1 MAWRVSSSRK
11 KGGVKGAERVFFARP
26 FFFSLFLSFLSQ
38 PRLLFKKKKKKTVVE
53 DLRRKREPLQH
64 LAAVYFISPGGE
76 SAARVAADFGGC
88 VESSTAEGGGAA
100 SETAKSDD
108 GGGKEEE
115 KKKKRFGLF
124 LGKANKRDK
133 TPPASPKQP
142 SQKPQPPLYSSAH
155 VFFSS
160 PPTKR
165 DLDLLRS
172 CPGLVASPT
181 SSSEGNGNGGG
192 GCRLK
197 SCADA
202 GLEWLTV
209 DGRCFVTSSPPAP
222 LAPLFGPAGADG
234 EAPGARAALAL
245 AGRRLATL
253 FVSAGE
259 HPVVRFRA
267 PPPPAPGRS
276 LGSRALLPQRLA
288 LEVHAALSA
297 AAATGAVPATPG
309 GPPVVA
315 GSIHHHQSHRPSSSS
330 RPSLPP
336 PELVIVDR
344 GSDAF
349 SALCQAWGYEAMAA
363 DVLGVGAVSLGSS
376 AASGGGAGAGG
387 AEGAAPASTAAR
399 TSTTGEAAAADASS
413 ASASSASAAA
423 AASSSSSAA
432 LPWSSSTYRGVG
444 PAVFEYE
451 AESGGG
457 GAGGGGLSAAGGGL
471 GGGARMTKSARLDPE
486 TDPVFAALRDRHFA
500 FASADVA
507 ARLDAFKAA
516 HPGVVA
522 ADNSG
527 SKDPSSSS
535 ANANGSSSSSLD
547 TRTMRS
553 LAARLPQYRD
563 ELSRLAAHVELASRL
578 ARAVDARRLLDA
590 GALEQ
595 GFGLGKGGSRE
606 LIAALSS
613 SSNSNSNSSSLPPP
627 PPPFPQDVKLRLLL
641 CYAATHPGKLDAAKE
656 AQWAKL
662 ARLQPPTELA
672 RCLAG
677 LEALGVPVYKRGAG
691 GGGGGIPPL
700 LLPGASAAMSAA
712 AAKVLSRGVTGGGGG
727 TFGSRVFGGG
737 SNNPLLSSPS
747 SAASAAAAAA
757 ASSPETSSSSSTD
770 ADYLTGAVPTLAA
783 GIFDALAAGVLD
795 RDTFP
800 YVVPPPE
807 DNGENGGGGAQSAP
821 PATQPSLAGSLAAT
835 ISDSAGL

>member
-1 MAWRVSSSRK
+1 M
-11 KGGVKGAERVFFARP
+11 
-26 FFFSLFLSFLSQ
+26 
-38 PRLLFKKKKKKTVVE
+38 
-53 DLRRKREPLQH
+53 
-64 LAAVYFISPGGE
+64 
-76 SAARVAADFGGC
+76 
-88 VESSTAEGGGAA
+88 
-100 SETAKSDD
+100 
-108 GGGKEEE
+108 
-115 KKKKRFGLF
+115 
-124 LGKANKRDK
+124 
-133 TPPASPKQP
+133 
-142 SQKPQPPLYSSAH
+142 
-155 VFFSS
+155 
-160 PPTKR
+160 
-165 DLDLLRS
+165 
-172 CPGLVASPT
+172 
-181 SSSEGNGNGGG
+181 
-192 GCRLK
+192 K

-202 GLEWLTV
+202 GFEWLAV
-209 DGRCFVTSSPPAP
+209 DGRCFVTSHPPAA

-234 EAPGARAALAL
+234 EAPGARASLRV

-288 LEVHAALSA
+288 LEVHAALCA

-309 GPPVVA
+309 EAAA
-315 GSIHHHQSHRPSSSS
+315 GGGNHRNHRPSSSHQ
-330 RPSLPP
+330 PP
-336 PELVIVDR
+336 PELVIIDR

-376 AASGGGAGAGG
+376 SSAGG
-387 AEGAAPASTAAR
+387 AEGAAAAAASSTSTAAAAR
-399 TSTTGEAAAADASS
+399 TSTTGEAEASS
-413 ASASSASAAA
+413 ASGSSAATSS
-423 AASSSSSAA
+423 SSSSSAA
-432 LPWSSSTYRGVG
+432 LPWSTSTYRGVG
-444 PAVFEYE
+444 PAVFEY
-451 AESGGG
+451 AADSGANPGGEG
-457 GAGGGGLSAAGGGL
+457 GAGGGG
-471 GGGARMTKSARLDPE
+471 ARVMSTKSAKLDPE
-486 TDPVFAALRDRHFA
+486 SDPIFAALRDRHFA

-516 HPGVVA
+516 HPGV
-522 ADNSG
+522 ADS
-527 SKDPSSSS
+527 SRDPSSSS
-535 ANANGSSSSSLD
+535 ANNGSNGSSLD
-547 TRTMRS
+547 MRAMRS

-595 GFGLGKGGSRE
+595 LFGTGKGGSRE
-606 LIAALSS
+606 LIVALSS
-613 SSNSNSNSSSLPPP
+613 SSSANSNSPIPP

-662 ARLQPPTELA
+662 ARLQPPSELA

-677 LEALGVPVYKRGAG
+677 LEALGVPVYKRGSSSSAQQQ
-691 GGGGGIPPL
+691 GIPPL

-712 AAKVLSRGVTGGGGG
+712 AAKVLSRGATTGG

-737 SNNPLLSSPS
+737 GGNPLLSSPS
-747 SAASAAAAAA
+747 AAASLAAAAAGGDA
-757 ASSPETSSSSSTD
+757 SSSSSSSSD

-800 YVVPPPE
+800 YVVPPPSE
-807 DNGENGGGGAQSAP
+807 ENNGGGGAAAA
-821 PATQPSLAGSLAAT
+821 PATAQPSPSLSGGVGSLAAT
-835 ISDSAGL
+835 GRSKSVRSQHSTAAAWASRAPGGGAGSFNAGGLGLGGGGAGGAGNGAGNNSNGPGSATPAGRRLVVFVVGGVTRGEARAASAAAARTGLRCVVGGTGLLSGPWLVQALRELGSLDYSHEVD